1 MYSGISLH
9 VVHVAGTRM
18 IRQGTDGLSRGNF
31 STGVMNGV
39 PMSNFVPLHLTAQD
53 HSSRVLAWV
62 QSWAT
67 EPNLTPL
74 SPTDWFERG
83 HGILGG
89 ARNPDGVWIPHQCT
103 DRWFLWLP
111 APGAAATVMHELS
124 ISRHKRTFLGHIFL
138 CPRLLTNTWRQKLH
152 RVAALVIDIPAGCR
166 PFWPS
171 EMHEPLIL
179 GLTLPFS
186 DLPPWQLR

>member
-89 ARNPDGVWIPHQCT
+89 ARNPSFAHVCSLTLGGRNYTVLLI
-103 DRWFLWLP
+103 WLLISRQ
-111 APGAAATVMHELS
+111 AAAP
-124 ISRHKRTFLGHIFL
+124 FGH
-138 CPRLLTNTWRQKLH
+138 
-152 RVAALVIDIPAGCR
+152 
-166 PFWPS
+166 
-171 EMHEPLIL
+171 
-179 GLTLPFS
+179 
-186 DLPPWQLR
+186 LRCMNH